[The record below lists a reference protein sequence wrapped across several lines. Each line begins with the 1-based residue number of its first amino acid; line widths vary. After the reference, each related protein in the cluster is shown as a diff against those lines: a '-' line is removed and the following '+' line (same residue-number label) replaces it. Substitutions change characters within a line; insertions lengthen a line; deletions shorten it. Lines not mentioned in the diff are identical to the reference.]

1 MNTETVKEL
10 KKAAKYQ
17 GMRGYSKLTK
27 AKLIAKLSARND
39 EDDDVWEDARDD
51 ARVDDVWEDARGDA
65 RADTTIINRLFNW
78 AVRPVKTAVKNS
90 YAWIIKH
97 TPEPVKRA
105 IGKKAEA
112 FKAEVRSIYN
122 KYYHK
127 KPRSSERDIKIS
139 ESAIVIRESKTAL
152 RRFVIDG
159 VERTDAP
166 TFLDIVRPEVV
177 RFMSKHRQIK

>member
-1 MNTETVKEL
+1 MNTKTVKEL
-10 KKAAKYQ
+10 KKAAKDQ
-17 GMRGYSKLTK
+17 GMRGYLKLTK
-27 AKLIAKLSARND
+27 AELIARLSARND
-39 EDDDVWEDARDD
+39 EDDDVLEDARDD
-51 ARVDDVWEDARGDA
+51 ARADDILEDARDDA
-65 RADTTIINRLFNW
+65 RAEPTMINRLFNW

-90 YAWIIKH
+90 YDWIIRH

-105 IGKKAEA
+105 ISKQAEA

-127 KPRSSERDIKIS
+127 KPRSSERDNEIS

-152 RRFVIDG
+152 RRFARQYVIDG

-166 TFLDIVRPEVV
+166 TFLDIVRP
-177 RFMSKHRQIK
+177 